1 MTHAR
6 KGKVAHLPAAI
17 RENINRMLYDGKT
30 GKQIIA
36 WLDQQE
42 AHDVNGFGSDISDSN
57 ISQWRAGGY
66 QDWLKSESQMEGIR
80 KRAEL
85 SLRMAQA
92 AGGSLAQSIVARIAG
107 DIDEKLDGLSDEDM
121 EKLQPILATVLEAEK
136 MRLKAI
142 EVEHKGEA
150 LDILKQRFQRE
161 TCVQFLAWFKDQAA
175 RDIAES
181 AVSNEEKIEALRK
194 RYYADVDA
202 IEKGVELPK

>member
-36 WLDQQE
+36 WLDAE
-42 AHDVNGFGSDISDSN
+42 ATRSSGASYDISDSN

-66 QDWLKSESQMEGIR
+66 QDWLKDEAQIERIR
-80 KRAEL
+80 QRAEL

-107 DIDEKLDGLSDEDM
+107 DIDEKLDCLTQEDM
-121 EKLQPILATVLEAEK
+121 DKLQPILATVLEAEK

-150 LDILKQRFQRE
+150 LDILKQKFQRD
-161 TCVQFLAWFKDQAA
+161 TAKLFLKW
-175 RDIAES
+175 
-181 AVSNEEKIEALRK
+181 
-194 RYYADVDA
+194 YADQRAREIAAQPDLA
-202 IEKGVELPK
+202 DDDRTERLGKLMFEDDWK